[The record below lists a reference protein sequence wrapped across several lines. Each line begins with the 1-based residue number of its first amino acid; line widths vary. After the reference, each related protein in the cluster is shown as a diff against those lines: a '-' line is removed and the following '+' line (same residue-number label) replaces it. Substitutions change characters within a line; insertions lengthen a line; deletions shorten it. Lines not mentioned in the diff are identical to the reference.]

1 MLTEREKRFV
11 AALAAGMTG
20 TEAAR
25 AAGYSS
31 KSLAPYASRL
41 RRKPHI
47 AAELEALGVGP
58 IGHAE
63 PADPAIASSAE
74 QQRLL
79 SSIARDAKADAKDRV
94 RAIAVLHALQRRPA
108 SAPEPAP
115 LPPRARFH
123 VTHDPAPDAPAA
135 DPKTTNL
142 H

>member
-25 AAGYSS
+25 AAGYSG
-31 KSLAPYASRL
+31 KTLAPYASRL

-47 AAELEALGVGP
+47 AAELEALGVGAP
-58 IGHAE
+58 TGAA
-63 PADPAIASSAE
+63 PADPAIASPAE

-79 SSIARDAKADAKDRV
+79 TAIARDSKADPKDRV
-94 RAIAVLHALQRRPA
+94 RAVAVLHALQRRPPS
-108 SAPEPAP
+108 SAEPAP
-115 LPPRARFH
+115 PAPRGRFN
-123 VTHDPAPDAPAA
+123 VTHDPVPDVPPPA
-135 DPKTTNL
+135 PKTSI